1 MLESEL
7 IEDSK
12 RLRRRSD
19 VPVFSWMACGA
30 AWRHI
35 RDSALPLRRFTTD
48 DTTTMDANADTA
60 KHLDALFQP
69 WNRSDAPGL
78 IVGVAH
84 QGVPIYRRGF
94 GLASVEHGIANTP
107 QTKMRIGSTS
117 KHFAALAAL
126 LLAEDGKLDIDAP
139 LRTCLPELIGPVGE
153 PTLRQLMNHTGGLRD
168 PYDLPAV
175 LLCRSFPFMLFDG
188 AGLELSQRFT
198 SANAAPGERMV
209 YNNNGYH
216 LLSRAIERVSKL
228 RFTDFLRQRIL
239 DPLGM
244 GDTQLLP
251 SDLTMVPGIASFH
264 QPQPDGSYRRGIYPS
279 EELLGSGGMVST
291 IDDMLRWLAHLRG
304 AKKVGN
310 ASSWAQMLEHPRYS
324 SGALGNY
331 CLGLTREP
339 YRGVEVVHH
348 AGAVLGCNTQMLTVP
363 AHELD
368 IVIIFNRMDSNPSAL
383 ALKVIDAVLTDA
395 LLSPVIAPLSAEG
408 RDDVIGRWYSPS
420 SHRLFG
426 IVAHP
431 VEGQAPTLALSVHQ
445 QVMGVLKSTDI
456 GLRMTSPA
464 HGAIEVLLPADT
476 GSQPDQLDFTDSGHL
491 ERFTR
496 LPDTGP
502 AAADLA
508 AEIVG
513 DYHDADFG
521 REVSVILEDG
531 ALYLDLRPLY
541 GQSRLRLEPL
551 SADVCGF
558 KLTGSFPVPVPI
570 VGSLSIAREKGR
582 ITGLWLNNARTR
594 DLWLERR
601 AAG

>member
-1 MLESEL
+1 
-7 IEDSK
+7 
-12 RLRRRSD
+12 
-19 VPVFSWMACGA
+19 MA
-30 AWRHI
+30 
-35 RDSALPLRRFTTD
+35 
-48 DTTTMDANADTA
+48 ANADTT
-60 KHLDALFQP
+60 KNLDALFQA

-94 GLASVEHGIANTP
+94 GLASIEHGTTNTP

-139 LRTCLPELIGPVGE
+139 LRTCLPELTGPAGA

-168 PYDLPAV
+168 PYDLPAI
-175 LLCRSFPFMLFDG
+175 LLCRGFPFMLFDG

-216 LLSRAIERVSKL
+216 LLSRAIERVSGMGFADVLK
-228 RFTDFLRQRIL
+228 QRIL
-239 DPLGM
+239 GPLGM

-251 SDLTMVPGIASFH
+251 SDMTMVPGIASFH

-304 AKKVGN
+304 SKKVGS
-310 ASSWAQMLEHPRYS
+310 ASSWQQMLEQPRYS
-324 SGALGNY
+324 SGALGDY
-331 CLGLTREP
+331 CFGLTREH
-339 YRGVEVVHH
+339 YRGVELVHH
-348 AGAVLGCNTQMLTVP
+348 AGATLGCNTQMLTVP
-363 AHELD
+363 AHGLD

-395 LLSPVIAPLSAEG
+395 VLSPVIAPVSAEG
-408 RDDVIGRWYSPS
+408 REDLIGRWFSPTS
-420 SHRLFG
+420 RRLFD
-426 IVAHP
+426 IVSHP
-431 VEGQAPTLALSVHQ
+431 VEGQAPVLALSVHQ
-445 QVMGVLKSTDI
+445 QVMGVLKSTDS

-464 HGAIEVLLPADT
+464 HGAIEVLLPASA
-476 GSQPDQLDFTDSGHL
+476 GSQPEQLDFTDSGHL

-496 LPDTGP
+496 LPDTGS

-513 DYHDADFG
+513 DYHYDDLD
-521 REVSVILEDG
+521 RRVSMILEDG
-531 ALYLDLRPLY
+531 VLYLDLHPDY
-541 GQSRLRLEPL
+541 GQSRLRLEII
-551 SADVCGF
+551 SADVCGL
-558 KLTGSFPVPVPI
+558 KLTGSFPIPVPTA
-570 VGSLSIAREKGR
+570 GSLSIERAQGLV
-582 ITGLWLNNARTR
+582 TGLWLNSARTR
-594 DLWLERR
+594 NLWLRR
-601 AAG
+601 CVP